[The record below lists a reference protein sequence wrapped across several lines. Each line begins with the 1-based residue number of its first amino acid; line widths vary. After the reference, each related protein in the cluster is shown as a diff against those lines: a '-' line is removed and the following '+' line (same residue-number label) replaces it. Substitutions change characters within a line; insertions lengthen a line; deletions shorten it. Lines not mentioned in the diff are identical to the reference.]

1 MLKLY
6 NSKKAA
12 RIIEQ
17 ENGWIEALSHRY
29 PLPPACVKAVL
40 YKELRGIDIFD
51 VVADWIVKA
60 NWTRYALWQCLRR
73 RGWVR
78 SAGPLLRCGVF
89 GKRDSSTGYGQIFGY
104 VAINAI
110 NFSLDRGLA
119 SAGSLDIPEDRRLSP
134 DVPDDLRTIWY
145 RLHNNAAF
153 NIECVALNLL
163 AAAEEMTGRIDFAH
177 YTEEEMSLVFT
188 RYNASVKHITDYGRE
203 AYRCYMSF
211 RLSERRS
218 PARREH

>member
-6 NSKKAA
+6 SSEKAA
-12 RIIEQ
+12 RMIER
-17 ENGWIEALSHRY
+17 EGSWIESLSRRY
-29 PLPPACVKAVL
+29 PLPPACVKAVV
-40 YKELRGIDIFD
+40 YKELRGIDFFD
-51 VVADWIVKA
+51 IVADWIVKI
-60 NWTRYALWQCLRR
+60 NWARYALWQRLRR

-78 SAGPLLRCGVF
+78 SAEPLLRCGVF

-119 SAGSLDIPEDRRLSP
+119 DAKTLGIPEDRRLSP
-134 DVPDDLRTIWY
+134 DKPDNLRTVWY
-145 RLHNNAAF
+145 RLHQDTAF

-177 YTEEEMSLVFT
+177 FSEDEMSLVFT
-188 RYNASVKHITDYGRE
+188 RYNADVKHITDYGRE
-203 AYRCYMSF
+203 AYRYYTSYI
-211 RLSERRS
+211 RR
-218 PARREH
+218 